1 MPNRQHHI
9 RTGLLSF
16 LLWLPF
22 ALFAQQSKYALVVGN
37 ADYDYLETLRNSA
50 NDAND
55 MGALLEKMDFD
66 VDLYT
71 DLSKESFQ
79 EAIKEFNRK
88 IRNYDVVLFYYAGHG
103 LEIGGKN
110 YFVPIDAVATSISEI
125 KRNCVSANSIIYSI
139 KSAEADANIIILD
152 ACRSNPF
159 TLVSASEK
167 NDGLALMDAPPGT
180 IISFATAP
188 GKVAYDGSGRN
199 GEYTN
204 ALLTHLGSFDVEIK
218 DVFANVR
225 NSVVRRTN
233 ERQVPWESTSL
244 TQPVT
249 LRPKP
254 EVPIQVSIL
263 EGDSVTFEGNGELH
277 AVSNLKGVA
286 FNWYYEGK
294 QFTNGAVTQ
303 VNRKGRYQVKA
314 ISQQGQIIL
323 SESINVTIKSFVK
336 PHTYIAEGQFVTFN
350 QRGMLHGKS
359 NVKGAFKWLK
369 GTNVIAE
376 GPELE
381 VDIPGVYRFQVTTND
396 GDRVASEAVIVR
408 IKGAK

>member
-1 MPNRQHHI
+1 MRNAVFI
-9 RTGLLSF
+9 LFILLSF
-16 LLWLPF
+16 GVN
-22 ALFAQQSKYALVVGN
+22 AQQSKYALVVGN
-37 ADYDYLETLRNSA
+37 ADYAYLETLRNSA

-55 MGALLEKMDFD
+55 MGALLQKMDFE

-71 DLSKESFQ
+71 DLNKTTFQ
-79 EAIKEFNRK
+79 EAIKQFNRK
-88 IRNYDVVLFYYAGHG
+88 IRNYDIVLFYYAGHG

-110 YFVPIDAVATSISEI
+110 YFVPIDAVATSVSEI
-125 KRNCVSANSIIYSI
+125 KRNCVSANAIIYSI

-159 TLVSASEK
+159 TLVSATEK
-167 NDGLALMDAPPGT
+167 HDGLALMDAPPGT

-188 GKVAYDGSGRN
+188 GKVAYDGTGRN

-204 ALLTHLGSFDVEIK
+204 ALLTHMGAFDVEIK

-225 NSVVRRTN
+225 NSVVRKTN
-233 ERQVPWESTSL
+233 EKQVPWESTSL

-286 FNWYYEGK
+286 FNWYYEGR
-294 QFTNGAVTQ
+294 QFTNGPTTQ

-314 ISQQGQIIL
+314 ISKQGQIIL
-323 SESINVTIKSFVK
+323 SDPVEVTIKSFVK
-336 PHTYIAEGQFVTFN
+336 PHTYIQEGQFVTFN
-350 QRGMLHGKS
+350 QSGLLHGKS
-359 NVKGAFKWLK
+359 NVKGVFKWLK
-369 GTNVIAE
+369 GTNVVAE
-376 GPELE
+376 GPEME
-381 VDIPGVYRFQVTTND
+381 VEVPGVYRFQVTTND
-396 GDRVASEAVIVR
+396 GEKVASEAVIVR
-408 IKGAK
+408 IKGSK